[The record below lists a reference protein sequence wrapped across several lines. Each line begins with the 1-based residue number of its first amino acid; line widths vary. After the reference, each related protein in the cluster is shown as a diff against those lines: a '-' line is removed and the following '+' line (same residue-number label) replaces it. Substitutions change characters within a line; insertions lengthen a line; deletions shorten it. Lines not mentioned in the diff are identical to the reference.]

1 MSERAG
7 GIWSKRW
14 HGSRPAEVRPS
25 KINLRLL
32 CSCGSPWL
40 VSAGVARTEQLAA
53 AYAAKAVGAIRRLEP
68 SEPRAALIALT
79 QQVLTRSK

>member
-1 MSERAG
+1 MEQALAWVEASGGPPLKKKSASLYRA
-7 GIWSKRW
+7 
-14 HGSRPAEVRPS
+14 
-25 KINLRLL
+25 
-32 CSCGSPWL
+32 SCGSPWL